1 MGGSLEASQGYS
13 GLVFAS
19 VAWAGFCRA
28 PGAQSCELPFHWVV
42 AACICGCHRAA
53 FGFSVVRSDLQ
64 RGVQLGHGGR
74 WHFPF
79 SRGNAPTTA
88 A

>member
-1 MGGSLEASQGYS
+1 MRMGGSLEASQGYS

-42 AACICGCHRAA
+42 AACV
-53 FGFSVVRSDLQ
+53 SVAVTELLS
-64 RGVQLGHGGR
+64 VSA
-74 WHFPF
+74 W
-79 SRGNAPTTA
+79 
-88 A
+88 